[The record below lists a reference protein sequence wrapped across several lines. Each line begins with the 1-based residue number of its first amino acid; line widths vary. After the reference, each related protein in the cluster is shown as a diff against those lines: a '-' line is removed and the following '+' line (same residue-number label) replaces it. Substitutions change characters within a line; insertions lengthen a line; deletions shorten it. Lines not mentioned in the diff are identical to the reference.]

1 MAGYASLSEVVILV
15 YLVFT
20 EWFVYAEMWILTGIE
35 PVAGLLHRLIKNDT
49 G

>member
-1 MAGYASLSEVVILV
+1 MAGYAKVSEVVILV

-20 EWFVYAEMWILTGIE
+20 EWFVYAEMWIQPGIE
-35 PVAGLLHRLIKNDT
+35 PVAGLLHRMIKNDT